1 MAQTD
6 FGTKNKKAA
15 FVFFSP
21 GSRTKKAGDEI
32 CVALIKCGY
41 TCDNFD
47 LMQGVE
53 KVSCSLYT
61 NVAVYD
67 LLVIG
72 TPIYVDH
79 MSPPI
84 KKFLSGLPRGE
95 KDVIIYAT
103 FGGVGSGFTLF
114 NMATTLTDKGY
125 RIICGAKVRTEHTMT
140 IFSRFPLGRLKPGD
154 KNGPKLQAMVYYAIY
169 TCSENTQ
176 VHVPVETFKYQTRF
190 MYFMDKFCF
199 NQELFFLLFLPKV
212 IFVPSRCIKCGTCIS
227 ACASGTIS
235 EIPKDFS
242 DKDCF
247 MCYECVFRCKSGALT
262 VNLKDNYFL
271 RALSILNI
279 PFESLETRVFLP
291 S

>member
-1 MAQTD
+1 MAQSN
-6 FGTKNKKAA
+6 FGARNKKAV
-15 FVFFSP
+15 FIFFSP
-21 GSRTKKAGDEI
+21 GGRTKQAGDEV
-32 CVALIKCGY
+32 CAALIKCGY
-41 TCDNFD
+41 TCDYFD
-47 LMQGVE
+47 LLQSVE
-53 KVSCSLYT
+53 TVSGSLYD
-61 NVAVYD
+61 NIAIYD

-72 TPIYVDH
+72 TPVYVDH

-84 KKFLSGLPRGE
+84 KKFMSGLPRGE
-95 KDVIIYAT
+95 QDVIIYAT

-114 NMATTLTDKGY
+114 NMAEILIEKGY
-125 RIICGAKVRTEHTMT
+125 RIIGGAKVRTEHTMT

-154 KNGPKLQAMVYYAIY
+154 KNAPKLQSMVYYAIH
-169 TCSENTQ
+169 TCSENAQ
-176 VHVPVETFKYQTRF
+176 AHVTLQTFKYQTRF
-190 MYFMDKFCF
+190 MYFMDKFIF

-212 IFVPSRCIKCGTCIS
+212 MFEPARCIKCGTCVS

-235 EIPKDFS
+235 EIPRDFS

-279 PFESLETRVFLP
+279 PFERLQTQVFFP